1 MPQEVALAKS
11 RDKTA
16 SRIKKDDG
24 NGSFF
29 LCVRCCATFGLEVDR
44 YAAEHRSKRFLVSK
58 VYVGGWD
65 PWSLR
70 RGG

>member
-11 RDKTA
+11 RDKAA

-29 LCVRCCATFGLEVDR
+29 CVCVAVRR
-44 YAAEHRSKRFLVSK
+44 LV
-58 VYVGGWD
+58 
-65 PWSLR
+65 
-70 RGG
+70 